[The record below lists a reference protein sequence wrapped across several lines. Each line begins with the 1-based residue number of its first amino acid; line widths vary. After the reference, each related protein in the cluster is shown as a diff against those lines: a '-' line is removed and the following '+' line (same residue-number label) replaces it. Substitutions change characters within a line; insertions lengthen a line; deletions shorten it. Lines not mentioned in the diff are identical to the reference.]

1 MIVIEVLHN
10 KCVYKFMSNV
20 EDYKGKQI
28 RKQIEKVCKDY
39 HFMQSSHCV
48 SKMGIEWQGYKN
60 AILYDR
66 NKLPL
71 MLDRGILSH

>member
-48 SKMGIEWQGYKN
+48 SKMGIEWLGLRM
-60 AILYDR
+60 LYFTIEI
-66 NKLPL
+66 NCLWC
-71 MLDRGILSH
+71 